1 MALHTIDL
9 DPEIIAKVLRQ
20 LPRLIRWPGFEG
32 RLLLFDSDD
41 PLAGVEVTLAGA
53 NGLQLY
59 RGPYPAAMVHAIE
72 RAEQRPELD
81 GAEVRLLRVS
91 ALHFRALWLHGGAG
105 REDLLI
111 PLRPAPPPVVANRD
125 YAPAELLDLLAEMAR
140 ENLTTQVDDEVGA

>member
-1 MALHTIDL
+1 M
-9 DPEIIAKVLRQ
+9 
-20 LPRLIRWPGFEG
+20 
-32 RLLLFDSDD
+32 RLLLFDGDD
-41 PLAGVEVTLAGA
+41 PLAGVEATLAGA

-59 RGPYPAAMVHAIE
+59 RGPYPAAMVRAIE

-91 ALHFRALWLHGGAG
+91 ALHFRALWLHGRAG

-111 PLRPAPPPVVANRD
+111 PLRPAPPPVVADRD